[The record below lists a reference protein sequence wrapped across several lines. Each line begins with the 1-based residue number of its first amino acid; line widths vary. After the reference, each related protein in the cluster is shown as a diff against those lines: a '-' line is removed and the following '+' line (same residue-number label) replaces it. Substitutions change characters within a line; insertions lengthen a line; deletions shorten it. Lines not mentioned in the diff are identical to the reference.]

1 MLSEDIKRIV
11 VIETSKENEGLM
23 GVWEVTGQQ
32 TNTDS
37 GSVRLNCRRV
47 GVPETEKN

>member
-1 MLSEDIKRIV
+1 MFEDIKQIV
-11 VIETSKENEGLM
+11 IVETPKENEGLM

-32 TNTDS
+32 TNTDTDS

-47 GVPETEKN
+47 HGTGN